1 MNNSETGQHE
11 SWFELSD
18 IRPVALQTIR
28 EHLRPLRKRLERQRG
43 WTVSDVHEARVEIRR
58 ARSALGLF
66 QVVLGAK
73 RVRQLEGSL
82 REMGQV
88 LGPIRDL
95 DVVVERSLIWNLP
108 RRGEAQ
114 VEFLYRVACLREELL
129 ADAERKFR
137 ARFGAGAIRAG
148 QRLLSSDAVSG
159 GAWRRFL
166 ESEIRTALLSLV
178 APLENSGIWSASQA
192 PPAALLEQWHQRR
205 KVCRQLRYQ
214 LEMLGSATPCSK
226 AIEFL
231 RGAQV
236 RFGAVQDSAFILE
249 RVRGDLG
256 QLMKRRLREAVLEL
270 EQRGLQK
277 GMADAEAWWVGTG
290 GWEQTASSIAAG
302 LKPPQD
308 ADGSIS
314 A

>member
-1 MNNSETGQHE
+1 
-11 SWFELSD
+11 
-18 IRPVALQTIR
+18 
-28 EHLRPLRKRLERQRG
+28 
-43 WTVSDVHEARVEIRR
+43 
-58 ARSALGLF
+58 
-66 QVVLGAK
+66 
-73 RVRQLEGSL
+73 
-82 REMGQV
+82 
-88 LGPIRDL
+88 
-95 DVVVERSLIWNLP
+95 
-108 RRGEAQ
+108 
-114 VEFLYRVACLREELL
+114 
-129 ADAERKFR
+129 
-137 ARFGAGAIRAG
+137 
-148 QRLLSSDAVSG
+148 
-159 GAWRRFL
+159 
-166 ESEIRTALLSLV
+166 
-178 APLENSGIWSASQA
+178 
-192 PPAALLEQWHQRR
+192 
-205 KVCRQLRYQ
+205 
-214 LEMLGSATPCSK
+214 MLGSATPCSK

-302 LKPPQD
+302 LKPPQE